1 MNHEKIDF
9 IHNLTDLEVRYIP
22 KENHDVLSSLYSL
35 EGDFPESGKVELVK
49 DSTGVRFISSVYDTG
64 ILLTGPF
71 ILEGDPIPRIGGNN
85 LAGIEL
91 PARSESK
98 VHSYLTVLK
107 LLTEQKELP
116 GVDAES
122 EIETHNPVFEESY
135 RPDIELIDKRYKW
148 ERKIRHFIALGDR
161 ASLKKLIYDL
171 EEGFDF
177 SSRMPNNPV
186 RAYKNMAIVTNSI
199 GRLSAEKGGLPPFLL
214 HSLSENISIQI
225 EKLSSLKD
233 VIQYTSRIP
242 LQYCDAVHNYGIENH
257 SAVIVKACHYILE
270 NLHEKI
276 GLDDLAEHTG
286 TNRSYLSRRFHQ
298 ETGKTISAYIREKRI
313 LEAKWMLRHSGEP
326 VTDVA
331 LSLGFEDI
339 NYFSRIFRKEAGVS
353 PRDYKNRYSS
363 GDFDG
368 LPP

>member
-1 MNHEKIDF
+1 MNHQKIDF
-9 IHNLTDLEVRYIP
+9 IHNLTDLEVRFIP
-22 KENHDVLSSLYSL
+22 KENKDEFSSLYSL
-35 EGDFPESGKVELVK
+35 ERDFPESGTVELVK
-49 DSTGVRFISSVYDTG
+49 DSTGVRFISSVYETG

-91 PARSESK
+91 PAKSESK

-107 LLTEQKELP
+107 LLTEQIELP

-122 EIETHNPVFEESY
+122 GIEIHNPV
-135 RPDIELIDKRYKW
+135 R
-148 ERKIRHFIALGDR
+148 
-161 ASLKKLIYDL
+161 
-171 EEGFDF
+171 
-177 SSRMPNNPV
+177 V
-186 RAYKNMAIVTNSI
+186 YKNMAIVTNSI

-225 EKLSSLKD
+225 EKLSSLKE
-233 VIQYTSRIP
+233 VVQYTSRIP
-242 LQYCDAVHNYGIENH
+242 LQYCDAVHSYGIENH
-257 SAVIVKACHYILE
+257 SAVIVKACHYILK

-286 TNRSYLSRRFHQ
+286 TNRSYLSRRFHR
-298 ETGKTISAYIREKRI
+298 ETGKTISAYMREKRI
-313 LEAKWMLRHSGEP
+313 LEAKWMLRHSGES
-326 VTDVA
+326 VTNVA

-353 PRDYKNRYSS
+353 PSQYKNRYSS
-363 GDFDG
+363 EDFDG
-368 LPP
+368 LPE